1 MINPDNNAF
10 PGEYS
15 RGLTIREYFAALAL
29 QGLLANPNVVGSIGV
44 PENPDYDDQ
53 LAKEALDSADALIK
67 ALNEQG

>member
-29 QGLLANPNVVGSIGV
+29 QGLLANPNLVISIG
-44 PENPDYDDQ
+44 ECGTTEYDHK
-53 LAKEALDSADALIK
+53 LAREAVNSADTLIK
-67 ALNEQG
+67 ALNNG